1 MQNEYKKRVC
11 LFLVVFFSAFFS
23 FLFSAPYSLL
33 ISPFSFILHNLTK
46 SAIFKVW
53 FFFGN
58 FYEQNHIECHLY
70 AKECKIYLIWKIIHM
85 LLMNI
90 DLIMAETDSITSFT
104 ALLLHNRCAR
114 NWRLKDDL
122 PEKVGKSPVKFSLG
136 LVSGTF
142 VKSSRVEGVGIDR
155 LTGCLP
161 ALFQNLS
168 TMTMKSYI
176 ITTYTMSTMATMALL
191 FTISNHI
198 FFSMNIVHVAPK
210 YY

>member
-1 MQNEYKKRVC
+1 
-11 LFLVVFFSAFFS
+11 
-23 FLFSAPYSLL
+23 
-33 ISPFSFILHNLTK
+33 
-46 SAIFKVW
+46 
-53 FFFGN
+53 
-58 FYEQNHIECHLY
+58 
-70 AKECKIYLIWKIIHM
+70 M

-198 FFSMNIVHVAPK
+198 FFFNEHCSCCAWILLKVRLCRDNVQKFVSGTIGL
-210 YY
+210 YYSFPFYKGAILPCGRL